1 MAPLKHGYK
10 VAGRVYQEVEE
21 PNRQRNYR
29 KGKAVM
35 REGLPIGYP
44 RILNTYTN
52 LQAFG
57 ISEMRTSQR

>member
-35 REGLPIGYP
+35 REGLSRMDLSLG
-44 RILNTYTN
+44 LNF
-52 LQAFG
+52 A
-57 ISEMRTSQR
+57 